1 MRGSLSPSNIN
12 APLTHKN
19 FCILLKQG
27 LCGVRISLLNK
38 LKKNEIFKK
47 KTFVSKSFKIQ

>member
-12 APLTHKN
+12 APLTHKS

-27 LCGVRISLLNK
+27 LCGVKISLLNR

-47 KTFVSKSFKIQ
+47 KTFISKSFKIQ